1 MCRVIVMGACPHDD
15 HAQSSSWGIF
25 NQHIWGDYDQHSQ
38 TRTPTPITAIPN
50 TVRVIDRA
58 SLDTQLGTDLD
69 GTPRG
74 LGHDGIAVA
83 VKADQAG
90 AGHGMGCLVEAVERR
105 QHRLQRWPFEIQRLG
120 NGQLLLLGMRVQC
133 RPAPTLGLQPSVELL
148 DTGKAQAGLEE
159 TTPDGLDLMLNLTLL
174 PSCRRR
180 AGRWF
185 DHAMIGHD
193 EEAAVE
199 HALLADEHC
208 CHCGLHVMGWT
219 PPVFRPTCRST
230 RRRKAMTMEILAID
244 LGKQSFH
251 LHGIDADGVVISRK
265 VSRAKLENAVTE
277 LDPAIVAMEACA
289 SAHHWGRRFSASGR
303 QVRLVN
309 PRFVKA
315 FVRGSKNDAIDAE
328 AIFDAASRPTM
339 RFVPVK
345 TTEQQDLQSL
355 HRVRERL
362 VVQRT
367 SLINHAR
374 GLLAEYGVVL
384 PKGPWRF
391 RQQVP
396 AAVAEADLSNLAREL
411 FTELMDQLTDV
422 EARLAK
428 LDAKL
433 VSICR
438 EHEACRR
445 LAALPGVGPVIA
457 TALVAAVD
465 DGRHFR
471 SGRELAAW
479 IGLVPR
485 QYTTGGKPRLGG
497 IGRRANHYL
506 RRQLIHGARAV
517 ISRLAAK
524 DDGRSVWLKGIVARA
539 GFNKALVAL
548 ANKTAR
554 LAWVLLARKEDYLP
568 A

>member
-1 MCRVIVMGACPHDD
+1 
-15 HAQSSSWGIF
+15 
-25 NQHIWGDYDQHSQ
+25 
-38 TRTPTPITAIPN
+38 
-50 TVRVIDRA
+50 
-58 SLDTQLGTDLD
+58 
-69 GTPRG
+69 
-74 LGHDGIAVA
+74 
-83 VKADQAG
+83 
-90 AGHGMGCLVEAVERR
+90 
-105 QHRLQRWPFEIQRLG
+105 
-120 NGQLLLLGMRVQC
+120 
-133 RPAPTLGLQPSVELL
+133 
-148 DTGKAQAGLEE
+148 
-159 TTPDGLDLMLNLTLL
+159 
-174 PSCRRR
+174 
-180 AGRWF
+180 
-185 DHAMIGHD
+185 
-193 EEAAVE
+193 
-199 HALLADEHC
+199 
-208 CHCGLHVMGWT
+208 
-219 PPVFRPTCRST
+219 
-230 RRRKAMTMEILAID
+230 MTMKMLAID

-251 LHGIDADGVVISRK
+251 LHGIDAHGVVISRK
-265 VSRAKLENAVTE
+265 VSRTKLESAVAE
-277 LDPAIVAMEACA
+277 LEPDTIAMEACA
-289 SAHHWGRRFSASGR
+289 SAHHWGRQFRAAGR
-303 QVRLVN
+303 EVRLVN

-315 FVRGSKNDAIDAE
+315 FVRGSKNDAVDAE
-328 AIFDAASRPTM
+328 AIYDAASRPTM

-362 VVQRT
+362 VIQRT

-391 RQQVP
+391 RDQAPQ
-396 AAVAEADLSNLAREL
+396 AIEEAGLSDLAREL
-411 FTELMDQLTDV
+411 FTELLDQLRDV

-428 LDAKL
+428 LDAEL
-433 VSICR
+433 VRICR
-438 EHEACRR
+438 EHDACRR

-471 SGRELAAW
+471 PGRELAAW

-517 ISRLAAK
+517 ISRLAGR
-524 DDGRSVWLKGIVARA
+524 DDRRSAWLKGIVARA

-554 LAWVLLARKEDYLP
+554 IAWVLLARKECYMP
-568 A
+568 G

>member
-1 MCRVIVMGACPHDD
+1 
-15 HAQSSSWGIF
+15 
-25 NQHIWGDYDQHSQ
+25 
-38 TRTPTPITAIPN
+38 
-50 TVRVIDRA
+50 
-58 SLDTQLGTDLD
+58 
-69 GTPRG
+69 
-74 LGHDGIAVA
+74 
-83 VKADQAG
+83 
-90 AGHGMGCLVEAVERR
+90 
-105 QHRLQRWPFEIQRLG
+105 
-120 NGQLLLLGMRVQC
+120 
-133 RPAPTLGLQPSVELL
+133 
-148 DTGKAQAGLEE
+148 
-159 TTPDGLDLMLNLTLL
+159 
-174 PSCRRR
+174 
-180 AGRWF
+180 
-185 DHAMIGHD
+185 
-193 EEAAVE
+193 
-199 HALLADEHC
+199 
-208 CHCGLHVMGWT
+208 
-219 PPVFRPTCRST
+219 
-230 RRRKAMTMEILAID
+230 
-244 LGKQSFH
+244 
-251 LHGIDADGVVISRK
+251 
-265 VSRAKLENAVTE
+265 
-277 LDPAIVAMEACA
+277 
-289 SAHHWGRRFSASGR
+289 
-303 QVRLVN
+303 
-309 PRFVKA
+309 
-315 FVRGSKNDAIDAE
+315 
-328 AIFDAASRPTM
+328 M

-497 IGRRANHYL
+497 IGRRANH
-506 RRQLIHGARAV
+506 
-517 ISRLAAK
+517 
-524 DDGRSVWLKGIVARA
+524 
-539 GFNKALVAL
+539 
-548 ANKTAR
+548 
-554 LAWVLLARKEDYLP
+554 
-568 A
+568 